1 MMEKRYMPT
10 LTTGRGD
17 EINVSPWLVARMA
30 ERMNR
35 MMPERKARYLAKAQR
50 RLDAE
55 HPSRNAAAAV
65 LASKEP
71 ETQL

>member
-1 MMEKRYMPT
+1 MPM
-10 LTTGRGD
+10 LTTDRGD
-17 EINVSPWLVARMA
+17 EIVVSPWLVARMA
-30 ERMNR
+30 ERAHR
-35 MMPERKARYLAKAQR
+35 MAPERKARYLAKAQR
-50 RLDAE
+50 RLDTE